1 MKENP
6 QIGIVLNNP
15 KPISHYE
22 SAACLGANL
31 LLFKPSGIIWREQ
44 KIKGLL
50 FSDGVWK
57 KTYCSFP
64 LAVYNRCYSSKS
76 SLAKKL
82 ESIIGREKVFNHITR
97 FDKWKI
103 YRILKNS
110 EVHEYL
116 PNTYRYSPENML
128 NLLRQNKKLILKP
141 SMGHLGHSVYRLE
154 LAGNSEMQLFFK
166 TNIPRLTTTSER
178 DFVEEIKKI
187 TGTKSFILQQ
197 FISLEEKDKQIY
209 DIRMVVQKN
218 GIGKWDVSGG
228 CSRQSLANY
237 YLTNSPRRVI
247 SVDKLIAEDNLVSEE
262 LIEQIK
268 NISLQT
274 AVRIE
279 KGLGHMGELSV
290 DFGVDS
296 QGKPWIIEANGKPQ
310 KILIDR
316 LKDDELSAR
325 VYLRPLEYAF
335 YLAGGTRNK
344 EEFQ

>member
-1 MKENP
+1 
-6 QIGIVLNNP
+6 
-15 KPISHYE
+15 
-22 SAACLGANL
+22 
-31 LLFKPSGIIWREQ
+31 
-44 KIKGLL
+44 
-50 FSDGVWK
+50 
-57 KTYCSFP
+57 
-64 LAVYNRCYSSKS
+64 
-76 SLAKKL
+76 
-82 ESIIGREKVFNHITR
+82 
-97 FDKWKI
+97 
-103 YRILKNS
+103 
-110 EVHEYL
+110 
-116 PNTYRYSPENML
+116 
-128 NLLRQNKKLILKP
+128 
-141 SMGHLGHSVYRLE
+141 
-154 LAGNSEMQLFFK
+154 
-166 TNIPRLTTTSER
+166 
-178 DFVEEIKKI
+178 
-187 TGTKSFILQQ
+187 
-197 FISLEEKDKQIY
+197 
-209 DIRMVVQKN
+209 MVVQKN

-296 QGKPWIIEANGKPQ
+296 QGKLWIIEANGKPQ

-325 VYLRPLEYAF
+325 IYLRPLEYAF